1 MLLNPLNY
9 SDYKVF
15 LRAYIADSKGSRG
28 ASSAMADAAGCNRS
42 YFSQV
47 LNSHV
52 HLTPEQALP
61 LAQFMNLPP
70 ARERY
75 FCLLVDHARAGTK
88 KLRERIEKD
97 LAAIRTEEETLDLRF
112 KTKKLEPGERELFYY
127 SSWIYAAAHVLTSVP
142 AFQTEE
148 ALAQRIGLPLHQVQY
163 VLAELEKYQLVQR
176 KGPRWVLREGDLH
189 VGRGSLLN
197 SVNHSNWRNQ
207 AVLDSQKPGT
217 ESVHYTSVASMSLED
232 FKRLKAM
239 VLQFIDESRVI
250 VAASPEEDV
259 VCTTIDF
266 FRL

>member
-1 MLLNPLNY
+1 MLSPLNFK
-9 SDYKVF
+9 DYKVF
-15 LRAYIADSKGSRG
+15 LKAYIQEQSPNRG
-28 ASSAMADAAGCNRS
+28 ISSAMADAAGCNRS
-42 YFSQV
+42 YFSQA

-61 LAQFMNLPP
+61 LAQFMNLPS

-88 KLRERIEKD
+88 KLRERIEAD
-97 LAAIRTEEETLDLRF
+97 MAAIRVEEETLDTRF
-112 KTKKLEPGERELFYY
+112 KTRKLEPGERELFYY

-148 ALAQRIGLPLHQVQY
+148 ALAQRIGLPLYQVQY

-176 KGPRWVLREGDLH
+176 KGKRWLLKEGDLH
-189 VGRGSLLN
+189 VGKRSLLN

-207 AVLDSQKPGT
+207 AMLDAQKPGT

-232 FKRLKAM
+232 FKKLKGM
-239 VLQFIDESRVI
+239 VLQFIDESRAI
-250 VAASPEEDV
+250 IAASPEEDV

-266 FRL
+266 FRI